1 MTREKIVACF
11 PSAIESTEMHPSL
24 RGDDDLNK
32 DLPASTPSI
41 PAAVLIPILLHD
53 TGPTILFTLRT
64 PHLAAHAGQISF
76 PGGRVDPMDRDA
88 IATALREAREEIN
101 LAADAVEVIGRL
113 DRYITRTG
121 YAIDPIVGFVDP
133 NFTAEPDPFEV
144 AEAFEVPLDFLL
156 APENRRTELRTVE
169 DGLRRFSVFNYG
181 QYRIWG
187 ATAGMLV
194 NLIEILR
201 SNKG

>member
-1 MTREKIVACF
+1 MTREEIAACF
-11 PSAIESTEMHPSL
+11 SLAIDNAETQPHV
-24 RGDDDLNK
+24 RGDYDLNK
-32 DLPASTPSI
+32 DLPAITPPI
-41 PAAVLIPILLHD
+41 PAAVLIPILLRD
-53 TGPTILFTLRT
+53 TGPAILFTLRT

-76 PGGRVDPMDRDA
+76 PGGRVDAMDRDS
-88 IATALREAREEIN
+88 IATALREAREEVN
-101 LAADAVEVIGRL
+101 LAADAVEIIGRL

-144 AEAFEVPLDFLL
+144 AEVFEVPLDFLL
-156 APENRRTELRTVE
+156 APANRHTELRTVE
-169 DGLRRFSVFNYG
+169 DGLRQFSVFTYG
-181 QYRIWG
+181 KYRIWG

-194 NLIEILR
+194 NFIEVLR

>member
-1 MTREKIVACF
+1 MTREEIAACF
-11 PSAIESTEMHPSL
+11 SLVIENAETQLSV
-24 RGDDDLNK
+24 RGDYDLNK
-32 DLPASTPSI
+32 DLPASTPPI
-41 PAAVLIPILLHD
+41 PAAVLIPILLRD

-76 PGGRVDPMDRDA
+76 PGGRVDPMDRDS

-101 LAADAVEVIGRL
+101 LAADAVGVIGRL

-144 AEAFEVPLDFLL
+144 AEIFDVPLDFLL

-169 DGLRRFSVFNYG
+169 DGLRQFSVFTYG
-181 QYRIWG
+181 KYRIWG
-187 ATAGMLV
+187 ATAGILV
-194 NLIEILR
+194 NFIEVLR

>member
-1 MTREKIVACF
+1 MTREEIAACF
-11 PSAIESTEMHPSL
+11 SLGIETAEAQLSL
-24 RGDDDLNK
+24 RGDYDFNK
-32 DLPASTPSI
+32 NLSASTLSI
-41 PAAVLIPILLHD
+41 PAAVLIPVLLRD

-76 PGGRVDPMDRDA
+76 PGGRVDPMDQDS
-88 IATALREAREEIN
+88 IATALREAREEIS
-101 LAADAVEVIGRL
+101 LAADAVEIVGRL

-133 NFTAEPDPFEV
+133 HFTAEPDPFEV
-144 AEAFEVPLDFLL
+144 AEIFEVPLDFLL
-156 APENRRTELRTVE
+156 VPANRRTELRTVE
-169 DGLRRFSVFNYG
+169 DGLRQFSVFTYG
-181 QYRIWG
+181 KYRIWG

-194 NLIEILR
+194 NFIEVLR